1 MKLATST
8 LGCPS
13 WSLGE
18 ILQNVKAYG
27 YDGVELRGLGPDLDL
42 TQSPPFAT
50 RSAVEQTRHAF
61 ADAGLEICSVDTS
74 AAFADPARAKSAL
87 GEARSALTLAQA
99 LGAPFVRVFGG
110 GIPVGVT
117 RAQTVQSLVDSLR
130 VLGEAAAQSGDVIV
144 ILETHDAFSTGAQVA
159 EVLTQVAHPRVAA
172 LWDLHH
178 PYRQGESPEETWAA
192 LGAFVRHVHVK
203 DSRPPDNY
211 CLLGEGDIPVLPM
224 LHLLKHGGYDGWIS
238 LEWEKR
244 WHPHLAD
251 PNVAFPQYATLLH
264 EMLAQL

>member
-8 LGCPS
+8 LGCPD
-13 WSLGE
+13 WSLSE
-18 ILQNVKAYG
+18 ILDNVKSYG

-42 TQSPPFAT
+42 TQSPHFAT
-50 RSAVEQTRHAF
+50 KSALEQTRRTF

-74 AAFADPARAKSAL
+74 AAFADPARAKQGLA
-87 GEARSALTLAQA
+87 EARNALTLAHA
-99 LGAPFVRVFGG
+99 LDAPFVRVFGG
-110 GIPVGVT
+110 SVPAGAT
-117 RAQTVQSLVDSLR
+117 RVQAIQSLVASLR
-130 VLGEAAAQSGDVIV
+130 ALGEDAEKSGDVTV
-144 ILETHDAFSTGAQVA
+144 ILETHDDFSTGAQVA

-203 DSRPPDNY
+203 DSRPPDDY
-211 CLLGEGDIPVLPM
+211 CLLAEGDIPILTM
-224 LHLLKHGGYDGWIS
+224 LRLLKHNGYDGWIS

-244 WHPHLAD
+244 WHPRLAD
-251 PNVAFPQYATLLH
+251 PSVAFPQYAAQLR